1 MKAFDQTSVLKEL
14 CKATQKWGLYI
25 NIDIPEGIDVLETL
39 QACSFL
45 DPDNDEHAQIIFEE
59 CGYFLFDTEKEME
72 RHFGMCVGDDGP
84 TELNKYDGKV
94 SVYALTCSPVV
105 GLLSSN
111 T

>member
-1 MKAFDQTSVLKEL
+1 MKAFDQTEVLEEL
-14 CKATQKWGLYI
+14 CKATGKWGLFI
-25 NIDIPEGIDVLETL
+25 SIDIPEGVDILEVL

-45 DPDNDEHAQIIFEE
+45 ELDNDTHEHIIFNEY
-59 CGYFLFDTEKEME
+59 GYFLFVTEKEMDK
-72 RHFGMCVGDDGP
+72 HFKMCVGDDGP